1 MRLTVAL
8 LLLPFSMT
16 MAACGGNG
24 SVGTVATTTRA
35 ASATTTAP
43 EVPSL
48 EERARLFAYDDS
60 AAPKVAVKGEQS
72 VHGVEVDDVAYSA
85 PAGKVRAYLVR
96 PDGKPRA
103 VVLWMHWFG
112 EEANT
117 NRTEFVPDATAL
129 AKEGVLSLLPQGH
142 FPWGGGLSG
151 EVDEDEQSATDQV
164 IDLRVGLDVLQKEAG
179 DVPVGLVGH
188 DYGAMFGS
196 LLVTDGRPGA
206 YVLMTP
212 DATFANWF
220 VKYLLGG
227 RGSASDYQAAF
238 APLDPVNYVGDADP
252 GSIFFQFAK
261 SDPYVP
267 GHIAD
272 KFEEAAPDAKVG
284 DYDGGHELD
293 AKARAD
299 RLAWLREKL
308 DL

>member
-8 LLLPFSMT
+8 MLFPLSMT
-16 MAACGGNG
+16 LAGCGGTG
-24 SVGTVATTTRA
+24 SVGTVATTQA

-43 EVPSL
+43 EAPSL
-48 EERARLFAYDDS
+48 EERAKLFAYDDS
-60 AAPKVAVKGEQS
+60 SAPKVAVKGKKS
-72 VHGVEVDDVAYSA
+72 MHGVEVDDVDYSA
-85 PAGKVRAYLVR
+85 PDGNVRAYLVR
-96 PDGKPRA
+96 PDGKPHA

-112 EEANT
+112 EEPNT
-117 NRTEFVPDATAL
+117 NRTEFLPDATAL
-129 AKEGVLSLLPQGH
+129 AKEGVLSLLPQGR

-151 EVDEDEQSATDQV
+151 EVDEDRQSAVDQV
-164 IDLRVGLDVLQKEAG
+164 IDLRAGLDVLQKDAG

-196 LLVTDGRPGA
+196 LLVADGRPDA

-212 DATFANWF
+212 DATFDNWF

-267 GHIAD
+267 SYIAD
-272 KFEEAAPDAKVG
+272 KFEAAAPEAKVG
-284 DYDGGHELD
+284 EYDGGHELD
-293 AKARAD
+293 AKARAN
-299 RLAWLREKL
+299 RIVWLREKL
-308 DL
+308 GL

>member
-1 MRLTVAL
+1 MKLTAAL
-8 LLLPFSMT
+8 MLLPLSLT
-16 MAACGGNG
+16 LAACGGTS
-24 SVGTVATTTRA
+24 SVGTTATTEAARATTTG
-35 ASATTTAP
+35 S

-60 AAPKVAVKGEQS
+60 APPKVAVKGKKT
-72 VHGVEVDDVAYSA
+72 VHGVEMDDVSYSA
-85 PAGKVRAYLVR
+85 PAGDVRAYLVR

-112 EEANT
+112 EAANT
-117 NRTEFVPDATAL
+117 NRTEFIPDATAL

-151 EVDEDEQSATDQV
+151 QVGKDERSAVDQV
-164 IDLRVGLDVLQKEAG
+164 IDLRSGLDVVLQEAG
-179 DVPVGLVGH
+179 DVPVGVVGH

-196 LLVTDGRPGA
+196 LLVADGRPGA

-227 RGSASDYQAAF
+227 RGSASEYQAAF

-267 GHIAD
+267 GYIAD
-272 KFEEAAPDAKVG
+272 EFTSAAPDAKVG
-284 DYDGGHELD
+284 EYDGGHELD
-293 AKARAD
+293 ARARAD
-299 RLAWLREKL
+299 RLAWLREQL
-308 DL
+308 GL

>member
-1 MRLTVAL
+1 
-8 LLLPFSMT
+8 
-16 MAACGGNG
+16 
-24 SVGTVATTTRA
+24 
-35 ASATTTAP
+35 
-43 EVPSL
+43 
-48 EERARLFAYDDS
+48 
-60 AAPKVAVKGEQS
+60 
-72 VHGVEVDDVAYSA
+72 
-85 PAGKVRAYLVR
+85 
-96 PDGKPRA
+96 
-103 VVLWMHWFG
+103 MHWFG

-196 LLVTDGRPGA
+196 LLVADGRPGA
-206 YVLMTP
+206 
-212 DATFANWF
+212 
-220 VKYLLGG
+220 
-227 RGSASDYQAAF
+227 
-238 APLDPVNYVGDADP
+238 
-252 GSIFFQFAK
+252 
-261 SDPYVP
+261 
-267 GHIAD
+267 
-272 KFEEAAPDAKVG
+272 G